1 MSPSHLVPTRTSS
14 GIAAALCQY
23 NILHSWAGS
32 WTGRSWERTLTAQQK
47 NCCSLR
53 NAGEVSQPTAAQT
66 HFPAEPTGECSAGV
80 GMISGVQ
87 VEMGTFFPGADP
99 TAFVPWNSA
108 QLEMQ
113 LQRLLQRLSAAQG
126 EASHP
131 PLPLLNPLLALHLT
145 PSYVHSQ
152 QLSVD
157 PLWPDR
163 IH

>member
-14 GIAAALCQY
+14 GIAAALCQS
-23 NILHSWAGS
+23 NSLHSWAGS
-32 WTGRSWERTLTAQQK
+32 WTGRSWDRTSSAQQK

-66 HFPAEPTGECSAGV
+66 HFPAEPKGECSAGE

-87 VEMGTFFPGADP
+87 VEMGTFFPLCP
-99 TAFVPWNSA
+99 LEA
-108 QLEMQ
+108 QLELQ

-131 PLPLLNPLLALHLT
+131 PLPLPNPLLSLHLT
-145 PSYVHSQ
+145 QSYVHSQ